1 MSTQLVI
8 PVTHTH
14 KHTQV
19 LPNSGKLA
27 VDLEPCV
34 EGLVQTHWEGV
45 L

>member
-1 MSTQLVI
+1 MSTQLVTT
-8 PVTHTH
+8 VTHTH

-19 LPNSGKLA
+19 SPNSGRLA

-34 EGLVQTHWEGV
+34 EGLVQTHWERV